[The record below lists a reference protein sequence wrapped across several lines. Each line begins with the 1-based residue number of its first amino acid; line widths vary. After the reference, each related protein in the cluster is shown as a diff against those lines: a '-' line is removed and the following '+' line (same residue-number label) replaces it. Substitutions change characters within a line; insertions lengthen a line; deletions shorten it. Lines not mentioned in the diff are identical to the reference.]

1 MARKVFISFL
11 GTNNYVECCYS
22 NDENYPV
29 RFIQEALIR
38 ETCKDWTA
46 NDHIYIFCTTDAEAR
61 NWFDNGQDRVSEDIE
76 KIGLESRLNGLKL
89 SVPFEKIWIPEGFS
103 EDDIW
108 TIFDTVYENLLK
120 DDEIYFDVTHAF
132 RSIPLFS
139 TVLFNYSRFM
149 KETNVVSIKY
159 GAFEKLGSAFEVKK
173 KPLKERGIA
182 PIVDLTGIVQLQTLT
197 RVADDFKMYGK
208 TSGVS
213 GIFESGNG
221 SAQFKRFVVSLKN
234 GTSKLEEYILLN
246 RVEQIRK
253 GDFVNTISSDIR
265 NIRKAVHLTRPQEHV
280 MAEMEKSLSAFS
292 VDGGDRNIIAAIDW
306 ALNFNMIQ
314 QAYTLAQEYLISLA
328 TEKYMDKC
336 FYSEAV
342 DSKKWRNYMSAIM
355 GVDAKIVKEKSFAQ
369 ELAENID
376 LTEYFFSLPEIAEIR
391 KLYSVIASNRNILS
405 HGKKSDLTLAQ
416 FKRQLQ
422 DNFEKCMNLLSS
434 SKIDS
439 SCS

>member
-1 MARKVFISFL
+1 
-11 GTNNYVECCYS
+11 
-22 NDENYPV
+22 
-29 RFIQEALIR
+29 
-38 ETCKDWTA
+38 
-46 NDHIYIFCTTDAEAR
+46 
-61 NWFDNGQDRVSEDIE
+61 
-76 KIGLESRLNGLKL
+76 
-89 SVPFEKIWIPEGFS
+89 
-103 EDDIW
+103 
-108 TIFDTVYENLLK
+108 
-120 DDEIYFDVTHAF
+120 
-132 RSIPLFS
+132 
-139 TVLFNYSRFM
+139 M

-173 KPLKERGIA
+173 KPLIERGIA

-280 MAEMEKSLSAFS
+280 LAEMEKSLSAFS

-314 QAYTLAQEYLISLA
+314 QAYTLAKEYLISLA

-369 ELAENID
+369 ELAENLD

-416 FKRQLQ
+416 FKKQLR

-439 SCS
+439 PCS

>member
-1 MARKVFISFL
+1 
-11 GTNNYVECCYS
+11 
-22 NDENYPV
+22 
-29 RFIQEALIR
+29 
-38 ETCKDWTA
+38 
-46 NDHIYIFCTTDAEAR
+46 
-61 NWFDNGQDRVSEDIE
+61 
-76 KIGLESRLNGLKL
+76 
-89 SVPFEKIWIPEGFS
+89 
-103 EDDIW
+103 
-108 TIFDTVYENLLK
+108 
-120 DDEIYFDVTHAF
+120 VTHAF

-197 RVADDFKMYGK
+197 RIADDFKMYGK

-213 GIFESGNG
+213 GMFESDN
-221 SAQFKRFVVSLKN
+221 SNMQFKRLVVSLKN

-280 MAEMEKSLSAFS
+280 LAEMEKSLSAFC

-328 TEKYMDKC
+328 TEKYKDKC
-336 FYSEAV
+336 FYTGSD

-355 GVDAKIVKEKSFAQ
+355 GVENKVVKEKSFGR
-369 ELAENID
+369 ELADNLD
-376 LTEYFFSLPEIAEIR
+376 LAEYFFSLLEIAEIR
-391 KLYSVIASNRNILS
+391 KLYSAIASNRNILS

-416 FKRQLQ
+416 FKKQLR

-439 SCS
+439 PCS